1 MALQQPSPTEKLG
14 GGDLRII
21 AGVSWLMAFLLGF
34 FGNIF
39 MLSTITAILKVRKNA
54 PNMLIFVLTMTD
66 LLCVVV
72 VYSIPGL
79 VYIANR
85 YMARSWLCDLQT
97 FFLVFTNVQSMLLVL
112 AIVIERYFAV
122 AKPYL
127 YQEHMTYSS
136 KRLALFN
143 IACLSM
149 SMLLSLPTIIQNNH
163 NNIVY
168 FPGTFCMVDFQRLA
182 SVSVSSSV
190 RYRVL
195 FNVIF
200 YIVVVCLFIVI
211 NIVVNSMAVCSVQ
224 RMTTFRQQ
232 HSVSN
237 SRGGGH
243 SEEYLFIR
251 LCVVSCLA
259 SSMVWIPVLVRLILC
274 LSIFVILYVF
284 QEMLLPISQN
294 LNS

>member
-1 MALQQPSPTEKLG
+1 MTSQQPSPADKLG
-14 GGDLRII
+14 GGDLRIV

-39 MLSTITAILKVRKNA
+39 MLSTISAILKVRKNA
-54 PNMLIFVLTMTD
+54 PNMLIFILTMTNMF
-66 LLCVVV
+66 CVTI

-79 VYIANR
+79 VYVANR
-85 YMARSWLCDLQT
+85 YIGRSWLCDLQT
-97 FFLVFTNVQSMLLVL
+97 FFLVFTNAQSMLLVL
-112 AIVIERYFAV
+112 AIVIERYYAV

-143 IACLSM
+143 IACLST

-168 FPGTFCMVDFQRLA
+168 FPGTFCMIDFQRLA
-182 SVSVSSSV
+182 SVSVSASV

-200 YIVVVCLFIVI
+200 YMVVVFLFIAI
-211 NIVVNSMAVCSVQ
+211 NIVVNSMSVCSVR
-224 RMTTFRQQ
+224 RMATFRQQ

-237 SRGGGH
+237 NRRGGEH

-251 LCVVSCLA
+251 LCIVSCLV
-259 SSMVWIPVLVRLILC
+259 SSIVWLPVLVSLFLKKRSTLFPKI
-274 LSIFVILYVF
+274 
-284 QEMLLPISQN
+284 
-294 LNS
+294 